1 MGLFDKVITSTTTT
15 KSGMIVEKS
24 YTDISK
30 EGERHIFKD
39 RKVFSLKDIICE
51 KLMDLTV

>member
-24 YTDISK
+24 YTNYDK
-30 EGERHIFKD
+30 TGEGYI
-39 RKVFSLKDIICE
+39 LKLCS
-51 KLMDLTV
+51 